1 MARRTAL
8 ARLMTQLRL
17 AMRAERRRVMRHL
30 GASPEIARAQIDEV
44 VRQIEQTAPVNCVA
58 AFALPYLYAET
69 GGAALLAGCAALLV
83 ATLGGLLA
91 LPRTRYARIR
101 YPSATAEW
109 RAVHVYAVITGLVWG
124 VIMGVPLLTTAE
136 SDRLYLFC
144 TLVATMSM
152 GGLVLAMLPLAAL
165 LYTVIMGATL
175 ALTLWMQ
182 PTPVP
187 LGMYLA
193 DLLFILMLGRVYFD
207 LANLLVGQLQSAE
220 QLRAA
225 ERAKRDEQ
233 RLQIEQRA
241 ADRLAAEQEREQAR
255 AQEQQRHHHELLRLA
270 QQFEADVVAVA
281 RGLETAVGDLQ
292 SSSASLSEIGRDAN
306 LRASAASERAT
317 GATRAVAGVAEASKQ
332 MISAVDHVSVQV
344 SEQVRASA
352 TARDSADETRRT
364 LEELAAS
371 AEDIASVATFIQ
383 DIAANTNLLALN
395 ATIEAARAGEAGRGF
410 AVVANEVKNLATQTG
425 AAIGR
430 IGATTAAIQS
440 RVADALAAVEKTAAQ
455 VDTVSDGASA
465 IAEAVTQQR
474 QASDHIGRNALEAAE
489 DAQDVHGNIAQLA
502 DRARETDALTDTM
515 RALAATLDAQS
526 RALTQAASDFL
537 TRLRAA

>member
-1 MARRTAL
+1 
-8 ARLMTQLRL
+8 
-17 AMRAERRRVMRHL
+17 MRHL

-44 VRQIEQTAPVNCVA
+44 VRQIEQTAPVNCA
-58 AFALPYLYAET
+58 AAIAIAYLYAGT
-69 GGAALLAGCAALLV
+69 GHLALLVSCAALLV
-83 ATLGGLLA
+83 ATIGGQFT
-91 LPRTRYARIR
+91 LPRTRYSRVR
-101 YPSATAEW
+101 YHSVTTEW
-109 RAVHVYAVITGLVWG
+109 RAVHVYAGITGLVWSA
-124 VIMGVPLLTTAE
+124 IMGVPLLTAAE
-136 SDRLYLFC
+136 SDRIYLFC
-144 TLVATMSM
+144 TMVAAMSM

-165 LYTVIMGATL
+165 LYTAIMGATL
-175 ALTLWMQ
+175 ALAFWLQ

-187 LGMYLA
+187 LAMYCA

-225 ERAKRDEQ
+225 ERAKREEQ
-233 RLQIEQRA
+233 RLQIERRA

-255 AQEQQRHHHELLRLA
+255 AQEQERHHGELLRLA
-270 QQFEADVVAVA
+270 QQFEANVVAVA
-281 RGLETAVGDLQ
+281 HSLETAVGDLQ
-292 SSSASLSEIGRDAN
+292 GSSASLQAIGRDAN
-306 LRASAASERAT
+306 AKASAASERAT
-317 GATRAVAGVAEASKQ
+317 GATLAVAGVAEASKQ
-332 MISAVDHVSVQV
+332 MVSAVEHVSAQV

-352 TARDSADETRRT
+352 TARASADETRRT

-430 IGATTAAIQS
+430 IGATTAAIQA

-455 VDTVSDGASA
+455 VESVSDGASA

-474 QASDHIGRNALEAAE
+474 QASDHIGRNALDAAE
-489 DAQDVHGNIAQLA
+489 DAENVHSNIARLA
-502 DRARETDALTDTM
+502 DRARETDALTDAM
-515 RALAATLDAQS
+515 RTLAGTLDAQS
-526 RALTQAASDFL
+526 RALTRAAGDFL